1 METSVARCSPA
12 ELPVEVWAQ
21 IISFITDSRYLP
33 RTWLHFRRVSRA
45 FKHATEMA
53 FISSHLPHADLIFRE
68 HRSSFHADLIFPKVV
83 FKFDRL
89 ADGDRSRAVFVRKHP
104 AESLR
109 EISVVADGGGGAARD
124 DNNLFDLT
132 MRRWR
137 ETMEP
142 YATHAAAQQQQQQ
155 TPKKSS
161 PSSPSYAWRP
171 HVLAVRRVVND
182 TALPGLEVDY
192 EKQEISVLWAP
203 MLSLLFGEEEYIKW
217 AKKVDYQHS
226 SARRGMESMMRMVDS
241 GEMPYDE
248 VADLMWEFTT
258 KRNFRVLDL
267 VRRERLARYEHNGQ
281 DRRDDALKRHVVVKA
296 REHLEWANFADE
308 FIYRGPEEYRGNFYD
323 GMGMK
328 FQGKSEM
335 NGPGDYVHVP

>member
-1 METSVARCSPA
+1 MEPSVEASRPV

-53 FISSHLPHADLIFRE
+53 FVSSHLPHADLIFRE

-89 ADGDRSRAVFVRKHP
+89 ADGDQGRAVFVRKHP

-109 EISVVADGGGGAARD
+109 EISVVADCGGGGGGGARD

-137 ETMEP
+137 ETLEP
-142 YATHAAAQQQQQQ
+142 YATHAARQQ
-155 TPKKSS
+155 TPKSA
-161 PSSPSYAWRP
+161 PYAWRP
-171 HVLAVRRVVND
+171 HVLAVRRVAND

-258 KRNFRVLDL
+258 KRNFRVLNL
-267 VRRERLARYEHNGQ
+267 VRRERLGRYEHNDQ
-281 DRRDDALKRHVVVKA
+281 DLRDDALKRQVVVKA
-296 REHLEWANFADE
+296 REDLEWANFADE
-308 FIYRGPEEYRGNFYD
+308 FIYRGPEECKGCFYD

-335 NGPGDYVHVP
+335 NGPGEYLHVP

>member
-1 METSVARCSPA
+1 METSVARCPPV

-33 RTWLHFRRVSRA
+33 RTWLQFRLVSRV

-53 FISSHLPHADLIFRE
+53 FVSSHLPHADLIFRE

-109 EISVVADGGGGAARD
+109 EISVGPCCGGALD
-124 DNNLFDLT
+124 HDNLFDLT

-137 ETMEP
+137 ETLEP
-142 YATHAAAQQQQQQ
+142 YAAHAARQQM
-155 TPKKSS
+155 PKSA
-161 PSSPSYAWRP
+161 PYAWRP
-171 HVLAVRRVVND
+171 HVLAVRRVAND

-226 SARRGMESMMRMVDS
+226 STRRGVESMMRMVDS

-267 VRRERLARYEHNGQ
+267 VRRKRLARYEHNDQ
-281 DRRDDALKRHVVVKA
+281 DLRDDALKRQVVVKA
-296 REHLEWANFADE
+296 REHLEWATFADE
-308 FIYRGPEEYRGNFYD
+308 FIYRGPEECKGNFYD

-335 NGPGDYVHVP
+335 NDPGECVHVP

>member
-1 METSVARCSPA
+1 MESSVEASRPV

-45 FKHATEMA
+45 FKLATEMA
-53 FISSHLPHADLIFRE
+53 FVSSHLPHADLIFRE

-109 EISVVADGGGGAARD
+109 EISVVADCGGGGGGGGARD

-137 ETMEP
+137 ETLEP
-142 YATHAAAQQQQQQ
+142 YAAHAARQQ
-155 TPKKSS
+155 TSKSA
-161 PSSPSYAWRP
+161 PYAWRP

-226 SARRGMESMMRMVDS
+226 PARRGMESMMRMVDS
-241 GEMPYDE
+241 GETPYDE

-267 VRRERLARYEHNGQ
+267 VRRERLARYEHN
-281 DRRDDALKRHVVVKA
+281 DRDLRDDALKRQVVVKA
-296 REHLEWANFADE
+296 REDLEWADFADE
-308 FIYRGPEEYRGNFYD
+308 FTYRGPEECKGNFYD

-335 NGPGDYVHVP
+335 NGPGEYLHVP

>member
-1 METSVARCSPA
+1 METPVARCPRA

-45 FKHATEMA
+45 FRHATEMA

-68 HRSSFHADLIFPKVV
+68 QRSIFHTDLIFPKVV

-89 ADGDRSRAVFVRKHP
+89 ADGDRSRAVFMRKHP

-109 EISVVADGGGGAARD
+109 EISVVAGGGARE

-137 ETMEP
+137 ETLEP
-142 YATHAAAQQQQQQ
+142 YATHAARQQ
-155 TPKKSS
+155 TPKSS
-161 PSSPSYAWRP
+161 SSYAWRP

-248 VADLMWEFTT
+248 VADLMWEFMT

-267 VRRERLARYEHNGQ
+267 VRRERLARYEHNDQ
-281 DRRDDALKRHVVVKA
+281 DLRDDALKRQVVVKA

-308 FIYRGPEEYRGNFYD
+308 FIYRGPEECKGNFYD

-328 FQGKSEM
+328 FQGRSEM
-335 NGPGDYVHVP
+335 NGPGECVHVP

>member
-1 METSVARCSPA
+1 MESSVEAPRPV

-33 RTWLHFRRVSRA
+33 RAWLHFRRVSRA

-53 FISSHLPHADLIFRE
+53 FVGSHLPHADLIFRQ

-89 ADGDRSRAVFVRKHP
+89 AGGDRSRAVFVRKHP

-109 EISVVADGGGGAARD
+109 EISVAADGDGGGGGARD

-137 ETMEP
+137 EILEP
-142 YATHAAAQQQQQQ
+142 YATHAARQQ
-155 TPKKSS
+155 TPKS
-161 PSSPSYAWRP
+161 PSSYAWRP
-171 HVLAVRRVVND
+171 HVLAVRRVAND

-267 VRRERLARYEHNGQ
+267 VRRERLSRCEHSDQ
-281 DRRDDALKRHVVVKA
+281 DLRDDALKRQVVVKA

-308 FIYRGPEEYRGNFYD
+308 FIYRGPEECRGNFYD

-328 FQGKSEM
+328 FNGKSEM
-335 NGPGDYVHVP
+335 NCPGEYVHVP

>member
-1 METSVARCSPA
+1 METSVARCPRV

-33 RTWLHFRRVSRA
+33 RTWLHFRRVSRV

-53 FISSHLPHADLIFRE
+53 FVSSHLPHADLIFRE

-109 EISVVADGGGGAARD
+109 EISVVADCGGAQD

-137 ETMEP
+137 ETLEP
-142 YATHAAAQQQQQQ
+142 YATHAARQQ
-155 TPKKSS
+155 TNKKS
-161 PSSPSYAWRP
+161 SYAWRP

-203 MLSLLFGEEEYIKW
+203 VLSLLFGEEEYIKW
-217 AKKVDYQHS
+217 AKKIDYQHS

-267 VRRERLARYEHNGQ
+267 VRRERLARYEHNDQ
-281 DRRDDALKRHVVVKA
+281 DLRDDALKRQVVVKA

-308 FIYRGPEEYRGNFYD
+308 FIYRGPEECKGNFYD

-335 NGPGDYVHVP
+335 NGPGEYVHVP